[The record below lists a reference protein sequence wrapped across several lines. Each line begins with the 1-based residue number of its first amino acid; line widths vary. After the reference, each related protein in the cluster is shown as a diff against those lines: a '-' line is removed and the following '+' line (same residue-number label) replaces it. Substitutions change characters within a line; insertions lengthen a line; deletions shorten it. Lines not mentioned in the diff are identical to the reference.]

1 MQEVLMKSFD
11 VIVVGAGH
19 NGLAASIK
27 LAKTGRKV
35 LLLETSSEPGG
46 LAASK
51 EVFNGFKTATLP
63 HIINQLSSKA
73 IRELD
78 LLKYGLETK
87 NYSIPTI
94 CIDHSGRYI
103 QLSGNYGSEIEGISS
118 LDQKNWINL
127 KKRLTYQ
134 SSLLKRFIYDSPINK
149 DNNKLLQKL
158 KFLKAGIDLRLK
170 GREEFQEFFRMVLMC
185 VADVLEEEINNDL
198 LKGLLSFDATLGI
211 NLGPRSP
218 TSLMGL
224 LYKLSGEVNGE
235 QSSQIFPK
243 GGIEKLVDTFYKS
256 AIGSGVK
263 IIFDQ
268 EVKNLIIE
276 NNKIQGVKTING
288 KEYRANKVLSS
299 VSPIKTFFEF
309 IGHKKLDTGVLRELK
324 SLRYKGNVSKLNL
337 ALDQKPVS
345 SFLDNQCLN
354 SRIVYAPSIN
364 HVEKKFNPS
373 KYKELPEDP
382 CFEILFPSI
391 IDDDLAPKKI
401 TTASII
407 IQNTPYDLKAGWEK
421 SKEILYNS
429 ILTRLDSL
437 FPGLKKSII
446 ASQFLS
452 PVDIESQFNVP
463 GGHWHHSELQI
474 DRLYSLRPI
483 FKYSNYKTSIKNLYI
498 CGAGTHPG
506 GGISGNPGI
515 NAANQIIVD
524 EK

>member
-1 MQEVLMKSFD
+1 MKSFD
-11 VIVVGAGH
+11 VIIIGAGH

-35 LLLETSSEPGG
+35 LLLEKSSEPGG
-46 LAASK
+46 MASSK
-51 EVFNGFKTATLP
+51 EIFNGFKTATLP
-63 HIINQLSSKA
+63 HIVNQLSSKA
-73 IRELD
+73 IKELD

-87 NYSIPTI
+87 DYSIPTI
-94 CIDHSGRYI
+94 CINNSGSYI
-103 QLSGNYGSEIEGISS
+103 QLSGNYGIKTEGISS
-118 LDQKNWINL
+118 IDQKNWIKL
-127 KKRLTYQ
+127 RKRLTYQ

-149 DNNKLLQKL
+149 DNNKFLQKL

-170 GREEFQEFFRMVLMC
+170 GREEFQEFFRMILMC
-185 VADVLEEEINNDL
+185 VADVLEEEINDDL

-256 AIGSGVK
+256 AIGSGVEVA
-263 IIFDQ
+263 FGQ

-276 NNKIQGVKTING
+276 NDKIHGVKTING
-288 KEYRANKVLSS
+288 TEYRSSKVLSS
-299 VSPIKTFFEF
+299 VSPIKTFFDF
-309 IGHKKLDTGVLRELK
+309 IGHKRLDTGVLRELK

-337 ALDQKPVS
+337 ALDRIPVS
-345 SFLDNQCLN
+345 NFLDDKFLN

-364 HVEKKFNPS
+364 HVEENFNPS

-391 IDDDLAPKKI
+391 IDNDLAPKKI
-401 TTASII
+401 NMASII
-407 IQNTPYDLKAGWEK
+407 IQNTSYDLKAGWKK
-421 SKEILYNS
+421 SKEILYNV
-429 ILTRLDSL
+429 ILTRLNSL
-437 FPGLKKSII
+437 FPGLKKSVI

-452 PVDIESQFNVP
+452 PVDVERQFNVP

-483 FKYSNYKTSIKNLYI
+483 FKYSDYKTPIKNLYI

-515 NAANQIIVD
+515 NAANQIITD